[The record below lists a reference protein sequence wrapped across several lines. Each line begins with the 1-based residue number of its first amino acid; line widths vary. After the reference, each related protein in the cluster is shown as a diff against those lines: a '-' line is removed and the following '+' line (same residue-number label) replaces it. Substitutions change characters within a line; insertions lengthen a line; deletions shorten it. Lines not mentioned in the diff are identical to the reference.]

1 MAKLVGMNDDEAAL
15 YLKVPALLIN
25 GDYEFVNVG
34 DELVALSFPQ
44 SIRALLQKLH
54 EDILKKQDKEDK

>member
-44 SIRALLQKLH
+44 SICALLQKLH